1 MFKYPKCR
9 EQGSHCLTHSTGRI
23 TLLWAKSLFFPLCCT
38 LWLTGC
44 SALTSKI
51 GAGVAN
57 DLSEAIL
64 NHDDPETVRDGAPA
78 YLLMVDSFVQ
88 DPDTAPDLLQ
98 AAAELYAAYA
108 AVFVED
114 QQRAKRLSTRA
125 RRYGERALCGEVE
138 PKEKPTVGQL
148 NVCGWSGLAPDS
160 LVLELED
167 LSPKNTASL
176 YAFTLSW
183 LAWIRAHSDDFVA
196 LADLPKVESALN
208 TLKRL
213 DAGYEAANVQLYL
226 GILNTLRPPA
236 LGGKPEVGRAH
247 FEKAIEL
254 SGGKDLSAKVE
265 FARGYA
271 RLVYDRTLHDRLLE
285 EVLTATVDESGYT
298 LLNALAQ
305 RQAKELLSTADEYF

>member
-1 MFKYPKCR
+1 M
-9 EQGSHCLTHSTGRI
+9 THSTGRL
-23 TLLWAKSLFFPLCCT
+23 TLLWAKSFLFPLFCA

-88 DPDTAPDLLQ
+88 DADTSPDLLQ
-98 AAAELYAAYA
+98 AAAQLYSAYA
-108 AVFVED
+108 AVFVQD
-114 QQRAKRLSTRA
+114 QQRAKRLSSRA
-125 RRYGERALCGEVE
+125 RRYGERALCGEVQ
-138 PKEKPTVGQL
+138 PKNAPSVQSSS
-148 NVCGWSGLAPDS
+148 VCGWSSLPPDS
-160 LVLELED
+160 LSAELAD
-167 LSPKNTASL
+167 LRPKNASSL

-208 TLKRL
+208 TLKGL
-213 DAGYEAANVQLYL
+213 DADYEAANVQLYL

-236 LGGKPEVGRAH
+236 LGGKPEVGRSH

-254 SGGKDLSAKVE
+254 SDGKDLSAKVE
-265 FARGYA
+265 YARGYA
-271 RLVYDRTLHDRLLE
+271 RLVYDRELHDRLLE
-285 EVLTATVDESGYT
+285 EVLAASVEESGYT

-305 RQAKELLSTADEYF
+305 RQAKELMSTADEYF